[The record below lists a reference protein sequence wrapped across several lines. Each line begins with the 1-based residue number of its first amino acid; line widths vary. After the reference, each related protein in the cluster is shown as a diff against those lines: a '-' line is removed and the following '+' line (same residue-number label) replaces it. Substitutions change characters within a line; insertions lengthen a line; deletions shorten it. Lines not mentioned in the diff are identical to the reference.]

1 MSKDKNTEL
10 EKIKTIKLSA
20 IEYPS
25 LTMLI
30 KEL

>member
-25 LTMLI
+25 LTMFI

>member
-25 LTMLI
+25 LTIII